1 MNTLEERKMV
11 THQKLT
17 YLIAGLIIGF
27 IFGAIIVT
35 AIYIFSEKSKD
46 E

>member
-1 MNTLEERKMV
+1 MV
-11 THQKLT
+11 TYKELT
-17 YLIAGLIIGF
+17 YLITGLIIGF

-35 AIYIFSEKSKD
+35 AIYVFSEKKD